1 MHESRGGRHPLDIAG
16 TDDATP
22 ARGVAMLDLAAVGN
36 CDRLEPAVRM
46 GADPAPSFRG
56 RKILWPSVIQQQ
68 KRRYFLAEVIVRKNA
83 AHGKPVADPMALV
96 VAADEGKFFHR
107 SISLANI
114 CVARAGDLQDGG
126 FACQRSTH
134 AIDFSRARAHAAA
147 PMPHGRSTCCKAAC
161 KTLVSAPGFT
171 ASTARWRR
179 HARGPAKRWK
189 RPRGWRVIAW

>member
-1 MHESRGGRHPLDIAG
+1 MHESRGGRHPLDLAG
-16 TDDATP
+16 TDDAAP
-22 ARGVAMLDLAAVGN
+22 ARGVAMLDLAAIGN
-36 CDRLEPAVRM
+36 RDRLEPAVRV
-46 GADPAPSFRG
+46 GADSAPLFRG
-56 RKILWPSVIQQQ
+56 RKILRPGVIQQQ
-68 KRRYFLAEVIVRKNA
+68 KRRYFLAEVIVGKNA
-83 AHGKPVADPMALV
+83 AHGKSIADPMTVV
-96 VAADEGKFFHR
+96 VAPDEGKFFHR

-179 HARGPAKRWK
+179 HARAPGKPLKS
-189 RPRGWRVIAW
+189 PRRWRVIA